1 MMAAPTVSAAEL
13 RDDSDAI
20 LLDVRTGAEHDSV
33 HISGSVNVPLDRLD
47 EFAPALAGLGAPIVC
62 VCQTGNRAQQAL
74 QKLVAAG
81 APNVKVLD
89 GGIVAWEG
97 SGGPVERGP
106 EKWAM
111 DRQVRGVAG
120 SLVLAG
126 LVLGTRFR
134 RARALAWMVGAGLTW
149 SAISNSCYMAMAL
162 AKLPYNRSER
172 DCAADVEALV
182 ASRRPAPL
190 RATA

>member
-1 MMAAPTVSAAEL
+1 MSAPTVSVSEVL
-13 RDDSDAI
+13 EGSDAV
-20 LLDVRTGAEHDSV
+20 LLDVRTGAEHESV
-33 HISGSVNVPLDRLD
+33 HIAGSVNVPLDRLD
-47 EFAPALAGLGAPIVC
+47 EFAETIAGLGAPIVC
-62 VCQTGNRAQQAL
+62 VCQTGNRAQQAM

-81 APNVKVLD
+81 ASDVKVLE
-89 GGIVAWEG
+89 GGIVAWDKAG
-97 SGGPVERGP
+97 APVERGKA
-106 EKWAM
+106 KWAM

-120 SLVLAG
+120 SLVLTG
-126 LVLGTRFR
+126 LVLGTKWP

-172 DCAADVEALV
+172 DCAADIEALC
-182 ASRRPAPL
+182 AARRRPEL